1 VEEGK
6 KIIELLTDIRSLLIV
21 IVDAIDSDDKPD
33 TEAGYLDGSKD

>member
-21 IVDAIDSDDKPD
+21 IVDAIDSDDEHD
-33 TEAGYLDGSKD
+33 TEAKYLDGSKD